1 MDTLMGAF
9 KSKTVWFGLI
19 VAILSWV
26 QSVLANSGLSPDQV
40 GVVGTVIGALI
51 VWLRSVTT
59 TSLSDKAG
67 SSN

>member
-1 MDTLMGAF
+1 MNSLSGAF

-19 VAILSWV
+19 VAILSWA
-26 QSVLANSGLSPDQV
+26 QSVLNNSGLSPDQV
-40 GVVGTVIGALI
+40 GVAGTIIGALI